1 MHRYLRN
8 VVVFQ
13 FFPRRYF
20 VKRVTVLMVLAFT
33 TAYAY
38 AAEYPVKPVRIISP
52 FPPGGSV
59 DLVARVVGTDVSK
72 PLGQQVI
79 VDNRSGASGMIGTE
93 LAAKAPPDG
102 YTLLVNT
109 LPFVTNQFAY
119 SKVPY
124 DPVNDFAPI
133 AILTSVASVLVSHP
147 ALPVNSMKDLVALAR
162 AKPGAI
168 TYGTAGAG
176 SNPHIAGELLNN
188 LAKIKLVAVHYKGGG
203 PATIA
208 TLSGETQLYFVN
220 AIPEAAPHIQAKKLK
235 ALGITATKRNPSAP
249 DIPTMAEAGLP
260 GYEFT
265 TWQVLAAPKATPAAI
280 IATLN
285 EKVRAVMKTPDAVKR
300 WQERGFDVVANTP
313 EEAAAHLASEIKK
326 WRVVFKEQNIKAE

>member
-1 MHRYLRN
+1 M
-8 VVVFQ
+8 
-13 FFPRRYF
+13 
-20 VKRVTVLMVLAFT
+20 KRALALVVLAFAAANT
-33 TAYAY
+33 S
-38 AAEYPVKPVRIISP
+38 AAEYPTKPVRIISP

-59 DLVARVVGTDVSK
+59 DLVARLVSAELSRL
-72 PLGQQVI
+72 LGQQVL

-93 LAAKAPPDG
+93 LAKNAAPDG

-124 DPVNDFAPI
+124 DPVRDFAPVSLL
-133 AILTSVASVLVSHP
+133 ASVASVLVAHP
-147 ALPVNSMKDLVALAR
+147 SLPVNSMKDLIALAR
-162 AKPGAI
+162 SRPNEI

-176 SNPHIAGELLNN
+176 TNPHIAGELLNH
-188 LAKIKLVAVHYKGGG
+188 LAKIRLVAVHYKGGG

-220 AIPEAAPHIQAKKLK
+220 AIPEALPHIQAGKLK
-235 ALGITATKRNPSAP
+235 ALGITATKRNPGAP
-249 DIPTMAEAGLP
+249 QIPTMAEAGLP

-265 TWQVLAAPKATPAAI
+265 TWQILAAPRATPEQI

-285 EKVRAVMKTPDAVKR
+285 EKVRAALKTPDAAKR
-300 WQERGFDVVANTP
+300 WQDRGLDVIASTP
-313 EEAAAHLASEIKK
+313 EDMTAHLLSEISK
-326 WRVVFKEQNIKAE
+326 WRVVFKERGIRAE